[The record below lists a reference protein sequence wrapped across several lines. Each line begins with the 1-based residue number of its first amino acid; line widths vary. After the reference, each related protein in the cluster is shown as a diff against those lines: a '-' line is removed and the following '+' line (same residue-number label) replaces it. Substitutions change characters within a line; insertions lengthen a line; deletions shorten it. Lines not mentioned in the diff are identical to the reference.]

1 MEIALSYIKIYDKVA
16 LIKTVWFSCMNCYI
30 TVGPELKVKWRESES
45 VRSLSHVWLLWS
57 PWTVAHQAP
66 LSMGFSR
73 QEYWSGLSCPPPDPG
88 IEPVSLWLLNWQAGS
103 LPLAP
108 PGWCWVTN
116 VASQNHWQRNWN
128 LNKLN
133 QGN

>member
-16 LIKTVWFSCMNCYI
+16 LIKTVWFLCMNCYI

-73 QEYWSGLSCPPPDPG
+73 QEYWTGLSCPPPDPG
-88 IEPVSLWLLNWQAGS
+88 IEPVSPMTPELAGRFSTSSTTWMMLSDKCGLSKS
-103 LPLAP
+103 LAKKWKP
-108 PGWCWVTN
+108 
-116 VASQNHWQRNWN
+116 
-128 LNKLN
+128 
-133 QGN
+133 